1 MKTKAPKFL
10 KPSVLL
16 FYYPF
21 YKGYP
26 TLYMQVTKLLII
38 LFFCKTKSCKRLT
51 RKNFYAGEDYYRATL
66 LYDIAAP

>member
-21 YKGYP
+21 KKGYS
-26 TLYMQVTKLLII
+26 TLYREVTKLLIM
-38 LFFCKTKSCKRLT
+38 LFFCKTKSCKKFT
-51 RKNFYAGEDYYRATL
+51 RKKFLCGEDYY
-66 LYDIAAP
+66 